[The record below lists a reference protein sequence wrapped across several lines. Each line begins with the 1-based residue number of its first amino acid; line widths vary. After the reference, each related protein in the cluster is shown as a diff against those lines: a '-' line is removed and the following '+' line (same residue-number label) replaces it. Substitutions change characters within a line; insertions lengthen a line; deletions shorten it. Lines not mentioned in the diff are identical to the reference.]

1 MKELVYISLLCAL
14 FTDVRKRRIPNKLSG
29 VLFVNGVVLRLLQ
42 DGMKGLQEYLVIVL
56 LVIGLLLPAM
66 AKRMMGAGDIKML
79 AIVSG
84 TMGGNR
90 LPEFWF
96 AVFTL
101 ALILALLMK
110 LTGRERKVEEKGVP
124 MAVSICLAYFALM
137 GG

>member
-101 ALILALLMK
+101 AFILALLMK

>member
-14 FTDVRKRRIPNKLSG
+14 FTDMRKRRIPNKLLG

-56 LVIGLLLPAM
+56 LVIGFLLPIM
-66 AKRMMGAGDIKML
+66 AGRMMGAGDVKML

-84 TMGGNR
+84 TIGANK
-90 LPEFWF
+90 LLEFWF
-96 AVFTL
+96 AVFAL
-101 ALILALLMK
+101 ALMIALLMK
-110 LTGRERKVEEKGVP
+110 LTGRKEKIEEKGVP
-124 MAVSICLAYFALM
+124 MAVSVCLAYFALM

>member
-1 MKELVYISLLCAL
+1 MKEVVYISLLCAL

-101 ALILALLMK
+101 ALIFALLMK

>member
-14 FTDVRKRRIPNKLSG
+14 ITDVRKRRIPNKLSG

>member
-56 LVIGLLLPAM
+56 LAIGLLLPAM

-90 LPEFWF
+90 LPEFWL